1 MCALGGVG
9 GALFIVYFYGTY
21 GKYWGE
27 CALGDVGGA
36 SLNILYGTY
45 VKF

>member
-1 MCALGGVG
+1 MGGVHF
-9 GALFIVYFYGTY
+9 LYISYGTC